1 MLSFP
6 FEPQYMPCPE
16 CGASLSRAERDD
28 HACDRGRW
36 LKYQMFQL
44 REETECFEAE
54 LGEYLASHRGRF
66 EVWDAERRRLERGGD
81 SAG

>member
-1 MLSFP
+1 
-6 FEPQYMPCPE
+6 
-16 CGASLSRAERDD
+16 
-28 HACDRGRW
+28 
-36 LKYQMFQL
+36 MFQL
-44 REETECFEAE
+44 REETECLEAE